1 MGIAIGFVLGEVEVV
16 WLVDDQLGRIL
27 DGFIWGDLA
36 TAQLSTFLLH
46 HIKKADIPLHRILV
60 SLEVRLRILNGHQ
73 GGY

>member
-27 DGFIWGDLA
+27 DCFIWGDLA
-36 TAQLSTFLLH
+36 TAELSTFLLH
-46 HIKKADIPLHRILV
+46 HIKKAEILLHRIFV